1 MRKAIPLIV
10 ILLGAT
16 VYAYFAHIRPKREI
30 DPTVRATGSIEAN
43 EVSVSPK
50 MPGRIFAIAAAE
62 GEAVRAGTV
71 LVTFDCAE
79 LEARIEQGRA
89 QVEQARAVLAQSQAA
104 SRQAR
109 AQVKPLEVQKKSAER
124 EKARTEGLK
133 AVDGVSGYAV
143 DQASSAVEV
152 TSEQIGVVRSGAAVA
167 DRAISVAA
175 AQVALAE
182 KAVAAVEV
190 QRAECSLLAPA
201 DGVVLA
207 RNYEPFEIALPGA
220 SILEIGRLD
229 RVHTWI
235 YVANAEVGRVRLG
248 MKVRLVADTYPGR
261 TFVGTVVRV
270 NERAEFTPKS
280 IQTKDDRTRLVFGV
294 KVEIENADRALLP
307 GMPVEAALVEAAQ
320 AEAP

>member
-1 MRKAIPLIV
+1 MRKAIPLIA
-10 ILLGAT
+10 ILLAAT
-16 VYAYFAHIRPKREI
+16 IYVYFAHIRPSREV
-30 DPTVRATGSIEAN
+30 DPTVRATGSIEAD
-43 EVSVSPK
+43 EVTVSPK
-50 MPGRIFAIAAAE
+50 LPGRIVAIAAAE
-62 GEAVRAGTV
+62 GDAVRAGTA

-79 LEARIEQGRA
+79 LEARVAQGRA
-89 QVEQARAVLAQSQAA
+89 QVEQARSLLAQAEAA

-109 AQVKPLEVQKKSAER
+109 VQLKPLEVQKKSAER
-124 EKARTEGLK
+124 EQARTASLK
-133 AVDGVSGYAV
+133 AVDGVPAFAV
-143 DQASSAVEV
+143 DQAETAVETV
-152 TSEQIGVVRSGAAVA
+152 AEQMGVAKSGAAVA
-167 DRAISVAA
+167 QRAIAVAA

-182 KAVAAVEV
+182 SGVAAIEV

-207 RNYEPFEIALPGA
+207 RNYEPGEIALPGA
-220 SILEIGRLD
+220 AILELGRLD

-248 MKVRLVADTYPGR
+248 LKVKLAADTYPGR

-294 KVEIENADRALLP
+294 KVAIDNPDRALLP
-307 GMPVEAALVEAAQ
+307 GMPVEAALVESAK
-320 AEAP
+320 PGVR